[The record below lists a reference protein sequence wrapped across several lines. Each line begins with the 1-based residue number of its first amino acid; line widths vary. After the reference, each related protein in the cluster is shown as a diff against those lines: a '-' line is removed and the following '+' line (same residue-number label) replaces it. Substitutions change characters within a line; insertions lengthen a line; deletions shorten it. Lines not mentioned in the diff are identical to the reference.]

1 MEDNRP
7 CEISHRQILRGNCP
21 LCGVFVGSPSLMN
34 GKDDEINGDCVWDA
48 AAMNAALEDDD
59 ETVHWI
65 TIRNLQQKTVPLQIS
80 IPLLAKAIDEGSE
93 RTRKS
98 AEHALWKI
106 GTGISKKDVRKL
118 EDQLSYPDNELA
130 IRIVLLVRYLNMR
143 GNKKL
148 IRLARLRSLFW
159 IIKNAPECNTAGSPY
174 AFLFDVGVS
183 ADYEKA
189 KQLWLGH
196 VESHGN
202 NLKILGN
209 AAQFFIHRNITLS
222 EKLLKRGRVLDP
234 SNPEWT
240 ERLGH
245 LYSLGKRPKLSGHT
259 QGDSAH
265 AALEHFQAA
274 DEIRRGVPCH
284 GEAEVHGD
292 VVDRKENNLIES
304 AKTLFSLCDL
314 TNAAIKAGEFQIA
327 REYATKLLRTAR
339 LSELPELVRQGQPI
353 FDGNLALGWC
363 ALKEGDVDLAKNYLI
378 AAAQTKGSP
387 TLNSFG
393 PDMSLAKALMEQG
406 ERAAVLE
413 FLELCTE
420 FWEMPGRHLQQWI
433 EDVKQGT
440 IPDFWNSVYD

>member
-7 CEISHRQILRGNCP
+7 CEISHRQILQGNCP
-21 LCGVFVGSPSLMN
+21 LCGVFVRSPSLMN

-48 AAMNAALEDDD
+48 AAMRAALKNDD

-80 IPLLAKAIDEGSE
+80 IPLLSQAIGKGSE
-93 RTRKS
+93 RTRDS
-98 AEHALWKI
+98 AEDALWKI
-106 GTGISKKDVRKL
+106 GTRISKKDVRKL
-118 EDQLSYPDNELA
+118 EDQLSCPDNELA
-130 IRIVLLVRYLNMR
+130 IRIVLLVSYLNMR

-148 IRLARLRSLFW
+148 IRLARLRSVFW
-159 IIKNAPECNTAGSPY
+159 IIENAPECNTAGSPY
-174 AFLFDVGVS
+174 AFLIDVEDS

-196 VESHGN
+196 VEAHGN

-209 AAQFFIHRNITLS
+209 ASQFFTLRDKTLS

-240 ERLGH
+240 ERLGQ
-245 LYSLGKRPKLSGHT
+245 LYSLGNCPKLSGHT

-265 AALEHFQAA
+265 KALEHFQAA
-274 DEIRRGVPCH
+274 DEIRRGVPFH
-284 GEAEVHGD
+284 GVAKVEVDAKH
-292 VVDRKENNLIES
+292 RKEKILIES
-304 AKTLFSLCDL
+304 AMTLFSLCDL
-314 TNAAIKAGEFQIA
+314 TNAAIKAGEFQVA
-327 REYATKLLRTAR
+327 REYATKLLRTAH
-339 LSELPELVRQGQPI
+339 LSELPEGVRQGQPV

-378 AAAQTKGSP
+378 AAAHTKGSP

-393 PDMSLAKALMEQG
+393 PDMSLAKALMERG

-420 FWEMPGRHLQQWI
+420 FWKMSGTRHQQWI
-433 EDVKQGT
+433 EDVKHGN
-440 IPDFWNSVYD
+440 IPDF